1 MIRRKRYLASHHP
14 NGARKG
20 GYGGRGGGGRGG
32 GRGGHGGRGGGPRK
46 RTVAELQAEL
56 DEANKTSKGQQ
67 DELQRVGRGTENDMG
82 EYSNANNDSIVPY
95 GATRHQ
101 FKKIP

>member
-56 DEANKTSKGQQ
+56 DEANNTIKGQQ
-67 DELQRVGRGTENDMG
+67 DELQRMRHETEKDKG
-82 EYSNANNDSIVPY
+82 EYSNANNDAIVPY